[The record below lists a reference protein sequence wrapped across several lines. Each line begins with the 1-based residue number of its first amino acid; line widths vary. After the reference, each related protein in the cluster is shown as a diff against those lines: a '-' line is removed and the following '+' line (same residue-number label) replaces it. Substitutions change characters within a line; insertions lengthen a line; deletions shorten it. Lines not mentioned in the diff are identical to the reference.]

1 MKSWEKR
8 SPACDSCSSP
18 LFLEW
23 FCDSFDCILAAPRRT
38 AAGLLVFVAVRAA
51 ISNISSLHN
60 SKSPDPFWI
69 GAFAQLPIK
78 PAKSNRKSI
87 LPSLFKKPPSA
98 GDIQTGRQPKLFHI
112 LHRAAE
118 APVSDAQHRK
128 RRLQTRHLIATG
140 WRRDAA
146 DSLSVRPTFQKTL
159 FVYHSPLNPRSKFP
173 QWKKGTYSS

>member
-1 MKSWEKR
+1 MTDLPNVKSWEKR

-18 LFLEW
+18 LFLER

-78 PAKSNRKSI
+78 PTKSNRKSI
-87 LPSLFKKPPSA
+87 LSSLFKKPPSA

-128 RRLQTRHLIATG
+128 RRLQTRHLIAAG

-146 DSLSVRPTFQKTL
+146 DSLSVRPMFQKT
-159 FVYHSPLNPRSKFP
+159 FSVYHSPLNPCSKFP
-173 QWKKGTYSS
+173 Q

>member
-1 MKSWEKR
+1 MI
-8 SPACDSCSSP
+8 PAPALFTLSGSVILSIVSSRLP
-18 LFLEW
+18 AGQLPVCW
-23 FCDSFDCILAAPRRT
+23 F
-38 AAGLLVFVAVRAA
+38 FVAVRAA

-69 GAFAQLPIK
+69 GAFTQLPIK
-78 PAKSNRKSI
+78 PTKSNRKSI
-87 LPSLFKKPPSA
+87 LSSLFKKPPSA

-128 RRLQTRHLIATG
+128 RRLQTRHLIAAG

-159 FVYHSPLNPRSKFP
+159 FVYHSPLNPCSKFP
-173 QWKKGTYSS
+173 Q